1 MSLVEMTRGDSP
13 VILSFPH
20 TGTEVPRRIWE
31 RLNENGRI
39 LADTDW
45 HVHRLY
51 LFEGRLPD
59 FNIGTDHGVTCDP
72 AIEGAVVAVTRSAPG
87 FDTVLNGRFRGG
99 WTTRHY
105 GRPKA
110 GVHTIQMEL
119 AQSTYLSA
127 ESPPFDY
134 DVQKATALR
143 RTLKDILE
151 GLARIAVELKR

>member
-87 FDTVLNGRFRGG
+87 FDTVLNGRFRGD
-99 WTTRHY
+99 
-105 GRPKA
+105 GRRGTMAGRRPAYIPSKWSWPKVRISA
-110 GVHTIQMEL
+110 PSRRRLTMTCRRRRRCGERSRISWRDWREL
-119 AQSTYLSA
+119 RLN
-127 ESPPFDY
+127 
-134 DVQKATALR
+134 
-143 RTLKDILE
+143 
-151 GLARIAVELKR
+151 